1 MTPAHERVEQ
11 LREYLRIAEI
21 GGIARR
27 YAAMNAFDGILT
39 IIGVLMGSYTA
50 HVSDPRIVI
59 STGLGTSVAMGV
71 SGLWGAYLTEAA
83 ERKHSLDELE
93 RQTLSDLSD
102 TRLGRASRLAVI
114 VVALIDGLAPFLASL
129 FVLTPFFVA
138 GLLPGVNGP
147 YYGALGLA
155 FVALFA
161 LGAFLGTISKER
173 LLISGLKTICAGLLC
188 VGLNLLLGLE

>member
-1 MTPAHERVEQ
+1 MAPVRFRVAR

-39 IIGVLMGSYTA
+39 ILGVLMGSYTA
-50 HVSDPRIVI
+50 HVADPRIVI

-71 SGLWGAYLTEAA
+71 SGLWGAYLTETA

-93 RQTLSDLSD
+93 RQTLSDLSQ
-102 TRLGRASRLAVI
+102 TRLGRASRVAV
-114 VVALIDGLAPFLASL
+114 VAVALIDGLAPFVASL
-129 FVLTPFFVA
+129 VVLLPFFLA
-138 GLLPGVNGP
+138 GLFPRAHDP
-147 YYGALGLA
+147 YFVALGIA
-155 FVALFA
+155 MGALFA

-173 LLISGLKTICAGLLC
+173 LFISGLKTICAGLVC
-188 VGLNLLLGLE
+188 VGLNLLLGLD

>member
-1 MTPAHERVEQ
+1 MAPVRFRVAR

-39 IIGVLMGSYTA
+39 ILGVLMGSYTA
-50 HVSDPRIVI
+50 HVADPRIVI

-71 SGLWGAYLTEAA
+71 SGLWGAYLTETA

-93 RQTLSDLSD
+93 RQTLSDLSQ
-102 TRLGRASRLAVI
+102 TRLGRASRVAV
-114 VVALIDGLAPFLASL
+114 VAVALIDGLAPFVASL
-129 FVLTPFFVA
+129 VVLLPFFLA
-138 GLLPGVNGP
+138 GLFPGAHDP
-147 YYGALGLA
+147 YFVALGIA
-155 FVALFA
+155 MGALFA

-173 LLISGLKTICAGLLC
+173 LFVSGLKTICAGLVC
-188 VGLNLLLGLE
+188 VGLNLLLGLD